1 MENNIKSKR
10 PFSWGIATS
19 SYQIEGGHDLHGRG
33 PSVWDVFSHSKG
45 RVKNGD
51 NGDIACDHYHL
62 FPEDI
67 KLMKDLGVDSYR
79 FSISWPRIFPVG
91 TEDKIN
97 QPGMDFY
104 DRLVDTLLENNI
116 APFVTLNHWDIP
128 QGLEDLGGWTN
139 RDMVEQ
145 FIKYSHYL
153 SRGLGDRVSNWITH
167 NEPWCISFL
176 GYVEGRKPPG
186 LKGEWAK
193 SLHTAHHLLLSHG
206 KAVPEIKSNVKN
218 AKVGITLNLNTAIP
232 ASDSEYDKKEC
243 AFYDAQFNRLYLD
256 PLYKKKYPELLFER
270 LLEKEAIEQSDLNFI
285 KDGDLKAISTP
296 TDFLG
301 VNYYSRAVIRDE
313 NIDEALNEKHKVTMG
328 PKTDFG
334 WEVYPRG
341 IYDLLKRLQDEYSV
355 NEIMITENGC
365 SYGDG
370 PNENKKVNDVKRV
383 EYHRSHIEQ
392 ILTAVDEGIP
402 CTGYFAWS
410 LMDNFEWAEG
420 YSQRFGLIWVDFD
433 TLERIPKESYY
444 WYQKFLKSQK

>member
-1 MENNIKSKR
+1 MKEIKKEKT
-10 PFSWGIATS
+10 FNWGVATS
-19 SYQIEGGHDLHGRG
+19 SYQIEGAHDTDGRG
-33 PSVWDVFSHSKG
+33 PSVWDVFSHTKG

-51 NGDIACDHYHL
+51 TGDIACDHYNK
-62 FPEDI
+62 FSDDI
-67 KLMKDLGVDSYR
+67 ILMRELGVDSYR
-79 FSISWPRIFPVG
+79 FSVSWPRIFPIG

-97 QPGMDFY
+97 QSGMDFY

-116 APFVTLNHWDIP
+116 TPFVTLNHWDIP

-139 RDMVEQ
+139 RDMVQQ
-145 FIKYSHYL
+145 FVKYSHYL
-153 SRGLGDRVSNWITH
+153 SRDLGDRVANWITH

-186 LKGEWAK
+186 LKGAWAK

-206 KAVPEIKSNVKN
+206 KAVPEIKSNVRN

-243 AFYDAQFNRLYLD
+243 DFYDAQFNRLYLD
-256 PLYKKKYPELLFER
+256 PLYKKKYPKLLFDR
-270 LLEKEAIEQSDLNFI
+270 LLEKGAIKQSDLNFI
-285 KDGDLKAISTP
+285 EEGDLKAISTP

-313 NIDEALNEKHKVTMG
+313 SVDEKLNEKQKITMG

-341 IYDLLKRLQDEYSV
+341 IYDLLKRLQDDYNV
-355 NEIMITENGC
+355 NEIMVTENGC

-370 PNENKKVNDVKRV
+370 PDENKKVNDINRV

-392 ILTAVDEGIP
+392 ILIAVDEGIP
-402 CTGYFAWS
+402 CTAYFAWS

-444 WYQKFLKSQK
+444 WYQKFLKTQK

>member
-1 MENNIKSKR
+1 
-10 PFSWGIATS
+10 
-19 SYQIEGGHDLHGRG
+19 
-33 PSVWDVFSHSKG
+33 
-45 RVKNGD
+45 
-51 NGDIACDHYHL
+51 
-62 FPEDI
+62 
-67 KLMKDLGVDSYR
+67 
-79 FSISWPRIFPVG
+79 
-91 TEDKIN
+91 
-97 QPGMDFY
+97 
-104 DRLVDTLLENNI
+104 
-116 APFVTLNHWDIP
+116 
-128 QGLEDLGGWTN
+128 
-139 RDMVEQ
+139 MVEQ

-256 PLYKKKYPELLFER
+256 PLYKKKYPELLFKR

-285 KDGDLKAISTP
+285 KDGDLKKISTP

-313 NIDEALNEKHKVTMG
+313 SIDEALNEKHKVTMG

-392 ILTAVDEGIP
+392 ILIAVDEGIP

>member
-1 MENNIKSKR
+1 MKEIKKEKT
-10 PFSWGIATS
+10 FNWGVATS
-19 SYQIEGGHDLHGRG
+19 SYQIEGAHNTDGRG
-33 PSVWDVFSHSKG
+33 PSVWDVFSHTKG

-51 NGDIACDHYHL
+51 TGDIACDHYNK
-62 FPEDI
+62 FSDDI
-67 KLMKDLGVDSYR
+67 ILMRDLGVDSYR
-79 FSISWPRIFPVG
+79 FSVSWPRIFPIG

-97 QPGMDFY
+97 QSGMDFY

-116 APFVTLNHWDIP
+116 TPFVTLNHWDIP

-139 RDMVEQ
+139 RDMVQQ
-145 FIKYSHYL
+145 FVKYSHYL
-153 SRGLGDRVSNWITH
+153 SRGLGDRVANWITH

-186 LKGEWAK
+186 LKGAWAK

-206 KAVPEIKSNVKN
+206 KAVPEIKSNVRN

-232 ASDSEYDKKEC
+232 ASNSEYDKKEC
-243 AFYDAQFNRLYLD
+243 DFYDAQFNRLYLD
-256 PLYKKKYPELLFER
+256 PLYKKKYPELLFDR
-270 LLEKEAIEQSDLNFI
+270 LLEKEVIKQPDLNFI
-285 KDGDLKAISTP
+285 EEGDLKIISTP

-313 NIDEALNEKHKVTMG
+313 SVDEKLNEKHKVTMG

-341 IYDLLKRLQDEYSV
+341 IYDLLKRLQDEYNV

-365 SYGDG
+365 SYGDA
-370 PNENKKVNDVKRV
+370 PNENKKVNDIKRV

-392 ILTAVDEGIP
+392 ILIAVDEGIP

-420 YSQRFGLIWVDFD
+420 YSQRFGMIWVDFD

-444 WYQKFLKSQK
+444 WYQKFLKTQK

>member
-1 MENNIKSKR
+1 MKEIKKEKT
-10 PFSWGIATS
+10 FNWGVATS
-19 SYQIEGGHDLHGRG
+19 SYQIEGAHNTDGRG
-33 PSVWDVFSHSKG
+33 PSVWDVFSHTKG

-51 NGDIACDHYHL
+51 TGDIACDHYNK
-62 FPEDI
+62 FSDDI
-67 KLMKDLGVDSYR
+67 ILMRDLGVDSYR
-79 FSISWPRIFPVG
+79 FSVSWPRIFPIG

-97 QPGMDFY
+97 QSGMDFY

-116 APFVTLNHWDIP
+116 TPFVTLNHWDIP

-139 RDMVEQ
+139 RDMVQQ
-145 FIKYSHYL
+145 FVKYSHYL
-153 SRGLGDRVSNWITH
+153 SRGLGDRVANWITH

-186 LKGEWAK
+186 LKGAWAK

-206 KAVPEIKSNVKN
+206 KAVPEIKSNVRN

-232 ASDSEYDKKEC
+232 ASNSEYDKKEC

-256 PLYKKKYPELLFER
+256 PLYKKKYPELLFKR

-285 KDGDLKAISTP
+285 KDGDLKKISTP

-313 NIDEALNEKHKVTMG
+313 SIDEALNEKHKVAMG

-392 ILTAVDEGIP
+392 ILIAVDEGIP